1 MLVKCII
8 HEFLFLP
15 IGFLIQTRNIVHKV
29 ENKNEDLT
37 HIKHEIYFIAAR
49 KRSLVQGNVFT
60 TVCQSFFSWGGLC
73 MMSLPIWLP
82 GLMFF
87 LGGPVPG
94 PMFLLWVPLSRGS
107 LSRGVSVWVVP
118 VQGVSVYGVFIGS
131 QIRKAGCTHP
141 TGMHCC
147 LLFWSL
153 SCYIFFF
160 RTLLPL
166 NSKGLGVPV
175 IASFENG
182 IVFKFVKG
190 QPLSD
195 EQMRDKRIM
204 RYDPALIS
212 HFTSNQVDFLWYLAS
227 EVLFIVIF
235 YILSTFMWPL
245 LPLCISN

>member
-1 MLVKCII
+1 MFLQLSVSHSFHGGFSVWCHSLSGCLVSCS
-8 HEFLFLP
+8 FWGVL
-15 IGFLIQTRNIVHKV
+15 
-29 ENKNEDLT
+29 
-37 HIKHEIYFIAAR
+37 
-49 KRSLVQGNVFT
+49 SLVP
-60 TVCQSFFSWGGLC
+60 CSFYG
-73 MMSLPIWLP
+73 
-82 GLMFF
+82 
-87 LGGPVPG
+87 
-94 PMFLLWVPLSRGS
+94 SRGS

-131 QIRKAGCTHP
+131 QIRKAGGTHP

-153 SCYIFFF
+153 SCYKFFF
-160 RTLLPL
+160 RTLLAL

-212 HFTSNQVDFLWYLAS
+212 HFTSN
-227 EVLFIVIF
+227 
-235 YILSTFMWPL
+235 
-245 LPLCISN
+245 